1 MQMEALTATKPL
13 KPRGKSGKFWR
24 TLFQQKYLYLMS
36 IPFVAWVFVFN
47 YIPIWGWTMAFQRY
61 RPGKSFMKQ
70 EWVGL
75 DNFRELFHDERFY
88 MALKNTLAMS
98 FMGLFAGFTI
108 PILFALLLNELR
120 RQMFKRIVQTVS
132 YLPHFVS
139 WVVVAGIIN
148 KMMSI
153 DGGINGLLMNLHLI
167 TEPIQFLA
175 KADWFWGIVTAS
187 DVWKETG
194 WNSIIYLAAMTGID
208 PELYEAARVDG
219 AARIRQMWH
228 ITLPGIR
235 TTIIILL
242 IMSIGNLINI
252 GFEKQFLLSNP
263 IVADKA
269 ETLDLYA
276 LNYGLQLGR
285 YSFGTAINIFNSVV
299 AVILLFTA
307 NTIFKRTSNES
318 IM

>member
-1 MQMEALTATKPL
+1 MEALTAAKPL

-24 TLFQQKYLYLMS
+24 TLFQQKYLYFMS

-153 DGGINGLLMNLHLI
+153 DGGINGLLMNLHI
-167 TEPIQFLA
+167 IAEPIQFLA

-307 NTIFKRTSNES
+307 NTIFKRTSKES

>member
-1 MQMEALTATKPL
+1 MEALTAAKPL

-24 TLFQQKYLYLMS
+24 TLLQQKYLYLMS

-98 FMGLFAGFTI
+98 FMGLLAGFTI

-153 DGGINGLLMNLHLI
+153 DGGINGLLMNLHI
-167 TEPIQFLA
+167 IAEPIQFLA

-307 NTIFKRTSNES
+307 NTIFKRTSKES

>member
-1 MQMEALTATKPL
+1 MEALTATKPL

>member
-1 MQMEALTATKPL
+1 MEALTAVKPL

-24 TLFQQKYLYLMS
+24 TLLQQKYLYLMS
-36 IPFVAWVFVFN
+36 IPFVAWVFLFN

-153 DGGINGLLMNLHLI
+153 DGGINGLLMNLHII

-307 NTIFKRTSNES
+307 NTIFKRTSKES

>member
-1 MQMEALTATKPL
+1 MEALTVAKPL

-24 TLFQQKYLYLMS
+24 TLVKQKYLYLMS
-36 IPFVAWVFVFN
+36 IPFVAWVFLFN

-98 FMGLFAGFTI
+98 FMGLFAGFTV
-108 PILFALLLNELR
+108 PILFALLLNELH

-139 WVVVAGIIN
+139 WVVVAGIIT

-153 DGGINGLLMNLHLI
+153 DGGINGLLMNLHI
-167 TEPIQFLA
+167 IAEPIQFLA

-307 NTIFKRTSNES
+307 NTIFKRTSKES

>member
-1 MQMEALTATKPL
+1 
-13 KPRGKSGKFWR
+13 
-24 TLFQQKYLYLMS
+24 MS

-153 DGGINGLLMNLHLI
+153 DGGINGLLMNLHI
-167 TEPIQFLA
+167 IAEPIQFLA

-307 NTIFKRTSNES
+307 NTIFKRTSKES

>member
-1 MQMEALTATKPL
+1 MEALTAAKPL

-167 TEPIQFLA
+167 AEPIQFLA

-307 NTIFKRTSNES
+307 NTIFKRTSKES

>member
-1 MQMEALTATKPL
+1 MEALTAAKPL
-13 KPRGKSGKFWR
+13 KPRVKSGKFWR
-24 TLFQQKYLYLMS
+24 TLLQQKYLYLMS

-153 DGGINGLLMNLHLI
+153 DGGINGLLMNLHI
-167 TEPIQFLA
+167 IAEPIQFLA

-307 NTIFKRTSNES
+307 NTIFKRTSKES

>member
-1 MQMEALTATKPL
+1 
-13 KPRGKSGKFWR
+13 
-24 TLFQQKYLYLMS
+24 
-36 IPFVAWVFVFN
+36 
-47 YIPIWGWTMAFQRY
+47 
-61 RPGKSFMKQ
+61 
-70 EWVGL
+70 
-75 DNFRELFHDERFY
+75 
-88 MALKNTLAMS
+88 
-98 FMGLFAGFTI
+98 
-108 PILFALLLNELR
+108 
-120 RQMFKRIVQTVS
+120 
-132 YLPHFVS
+132 
-139 WVVVAGIIN
+139 
-148 KMMSI
+148 MMSI
-153 DGGINGLLMNLHLI
+153 DGGINGLLMNLHI
-167 TEPIQFLA
+167 IAEPIQFLA

-307 NTIFKRTSNES
+307 NTIFKRTSKES

>member
-1 MQMEALTATKPL
+1 MEALTVTKPL

-24 TLFQQKYLYLMS
+24 TLLQQKYLYLMS
-36 IPFVAWVFVFN
+36 IPFVAWVFLFN

-108 PILFALLLNELR
+108 PILFALLLNELH

-153 DGGINGLLMNLHLI
+153 DGGINGLLMNLHI
-167 TEPIQFLA
+167 IAEPIQFLA

-307 NTIFKRTSNES
+307 NTIFKRTSKES

>member
-1 MQMEALTATKPL
+1 MATITVTKPL

-24 TLFQQKYLYLMS
+24 IFLQQKYLYLMS
-36 IPFVAWVFVFN
+36 LPFVAWIFVFN

-61 RPGKSFMKQ
+61 RPGKSFMEQ

-98 FMGLFAGFTI
+98 FMGLIAGFTI
-108 PILFALLLNELR
+108 PIIFALLLNELR
-120 RQMFKRIVQTVS
+120 RQMFKRVVQTVS

-139 WVVVAGIIN
+139 WVVVAGIVN
-148 KMMSI
+148 KMLSI
-153 DGGINGLLMNLHLI
+153 DGGINGLLMSLHI
-167 TEPIQFLA
+167 IAEPIQFLA
-175 KADWFWGIVTAS
+175 KADWFWGIMTAS
-187 DVWKETG
+187 DIWKETG

-208 PELYEAARVDG
+208 PELYKAARVDG
-219 AARIRQMWH
+219 ASRIRQMWH

-242 IMSIGNLINI
+242 IMSIGNLISI

-263 IVADKA
+263 IVADRA

-307 NTIFKRTSNES
+307 NTIFKRISKES

>member
-1 MQMEALTATKPL
+1 MEALTAAKPL
-13 KPRGKSGKFWR
+13 KPRRKSGKFWR
-24 TLFQQKYLYLMS
+24 TLSQQKYLYLMS

-167 TEPIQFLA
+167 AEPIQFLA

-307 NTIFKRTSNES
+307 NTIFKRTSKES

>member
-1 MQMEALTATKPL
+1 MEALTAVKPL
-13 KPRGKSGKFWR
+13 KPRGKSDKFWR
-24 TLFQQKYLYLMS
+24 TLLQQKYLYLMS
-36 IPFVAWVFVFN
+36 IPFVIWVFVFN

-153 DGGINGLLMNLHLI
+153 DGGINGLLMNLHI
-167 TEPIQFLA
+167 IAEPIQFLA

-307 NTIFKRTSNES
+307 NTIFKRTSKES